1 MNNETSERAKRS
13 KNIVLPLGQ
22 NTSEMT
28 TKLFKP
34 TSHPQIDQNY
44 EKIRLEPQKKNFKRM
59 IEEMLWTRS
68 NVRTVTNTISVKM
81 EENVVYECT
90 NTSLPQEHMIFF
102 Q

>member
-1 MNNETSERAKRS
+1 MFPRRGCARNLTGRIVRGMNNETSERAKRS

-59 IEEMLWTRS
+59 IEEML
-68 NVRTVTNTISVKM
+68 
-81 EENVVYECT
+81 
-90 NTSLPQEHMIFF
+90 
-102 Q
+102 